1 MARQNRKSGLLI
13 ALAIICAADFVAGFV
28 YGFGLDT
35 RKSPATPQ
43 AYDNK
48 ALQPES
54 RIPPPPHNGAQAPQ
68 PKTVP
73 LDAMIDVDNPEKVP
87 LSESPDGTLLGL
99 NKDAAKPST
108 GTHPDVFNLGPTPE
122 PKKDLAATDAS
133 ASDKEKTNYGVVV
146 ERNPID
152 GSIIAKNPDEKN
164 INTKPDPKSPTV
176 KKDPEGDLYR
186 FEDQTDDK
194 PDNLS
199 DDVKNADA
207 LLEQGKDLLRK
218 WNQGRARQDILLA
231 KKVLDEAKTLYR
243 KALKAQP
250 KDAYVARQLDLAN
263 RLHYAAIKNSPF

>member
-35 RKSPATPQ
+35 RKSPATPP
-43 AYDNK
+43 AHDK
-48 ALQPES
+48 RDLQPES

-122 PKKDLAATDAS
+122 PGERLLHVAHLCPRVDLLARFAVAS
-133 ASDKEKTNYGVVV
+133 AE
-146 ERNPID
+146 
-152 GSIIAKNPDEKN
+152 
-164 INTKPDPKSPTV
+164 SPMVIEQHRTARV
-176 KKDPEGDLYR
+176 ADRLGEGRQSHLLHR
-186 FEDQTDDK
+186 RE
-194 PDNLS
+194 PMRHH
-199 DDVKNADA
+199 DA
-207 LLEQGKDLLRK
+207 G
-218 WNQGRARQDILLA
+218 
-231 KKVLDEAKTLYR
+231 
-243 KALKAQP
+243 
-250 KDAYVARQLDLAN
+250 
-263 RLHYAAIKNSPF
+263 